1 MQADGANNV
10 IFHLSLWTC
19 KEQVPGGE
27 LEGGVAFPSGLQDF
41 VSLSRTMDIIYTS
54 LLDVNHKEVSPQT
67 SFRLSHC
74 LWLRLK
80 ATATL
85 HLLLPRTFLH
95 GHQQPTEGHWRLS
108 GILPGRHH
116 RRPTLSQWVLA
127 VQVGTLQQDLRV
139 LKCPALGREE
149 QNPARAHS
157 DCAAPECWIPEGPTW
172 QHAPWW

>member
-108 GILPGRHH
+108 GICQG
-116 RRPTLSQWVLA
+116 VIIG
-127 VQVGTLQQDLRV
+127 VQ
-139 LKCPALGREE
+139 
-149 QNPARAHS
+149 H
-157 DCAAPECWIPEGPTW
+157 
-172 QHAPWW
+172 